1 VPITVEHT
9 KENLCAAHVYAI
21 CASAGVLLGN
31 AHVHDYGV
39 DGVFNTVVH
48 RRARRVVSGFP
59 LDFQAKSTV
68 NWKVKDGYVVYDLES
83 KTYNDIVSRSDAE
96 TTLMLVLL
104 CLPKDCSGWHSV
116 TAEYTTLRNCCF
128 YHTFQGTVVEN
139 EHSTKRIKIPVAQ
152 LLTAESLTQLLAAEK
167 SRREKQAA

>member
-1 VPITVEHT
+1 MPITIEHT

-39 DGVFNTVVH
+39 DGVFNTVIN

-68 NWKVKDGYVVYDLES
+68 NWEFKDNHVIYDLES

-96 TTLMLVLL
+96 TTLMLILL
-104 CLPKDCSGWHSV
+104 CLPKNCTDWHSV
-116 TAEYTTLRNCCF
+116 TAQYTTLRNCCY
-128 YHTFQGTVVEN
+128 YHTLKGCPVEN
-139 EHSTKRIKIPVAQ
+139 ENSTKRIRIPLTQV
-152 LLTAESLTQLLAAEK
+152 LTAESLTQLLAAEK
-167 SRREKQAA
+167 SRRESQLA

>member
-1 VPITVEHT
+1 MPITVEHT
-9 KENLCAAHVYAI
+9 KENLCAAHIYAI

-48 RRARRVVSGFP
+48 RGTRRVVSGFP

-68 NWKVKDGYVVYDLES
+68 NWKVENNNVIYDLES

-96 TTLMLVLL
+96 TTLMLILL
-104 CLPKDCSGWHSV
+104 CLPKDCANWHSV
-116 TAEYTTLRNCCF
+116 TSEYTTLRNCCF
-128 YHTFQGTVVEN
+128 YHAFQGIPVLN
-139 EHSTKRIKIPVAQ
+139 EDSKKRIRIPTSQ
-152 LLTAESLTQLLAAEK
+152 ILTPNSLTQLLAAEK
-167 SRREKQAA
+167 VRRERQAA